1 MSTGGAGGSWKD
13 TTQPRMSLY
22 VKQCEFVIF
31 IISSRLFSCRVIFFY
46 FILSFSRLFIL
57 FFPFLFLLYLLFIR
71 FFFFSI
77 LFFPSFSFIYFF
89 SFRDEE
95 IAIVR
100 VSGEDRIIMVSIFS
114 NAGSVGI
121 HYPSVW
127 LLSLF
132 FLTSSDSRFYAL
144 RRRAGF
150 MYSIFNTMRVYVF
163 LSLGVVGREA
173 TFIAVRLM
181 DLTLFFF
188 AWIGFFVCL
197 LYVTKIQMRD

>member
-1 MSTGGAGGSWKD
+1 MSCYFFLFY
-13 TTQPRMSLY
+13 SLILSSFY
-22 VKQCEFVIF
+22 SLFSFFIL
-31 IISSRLFSCRVIFFY
+31 IISPFY
-46 FILSFSRLFIL
+46 SFLL
-57 FFPFLFLLYLLFIR
+57 FFLFYSFLLSPLY
-71 FFFFSI
+71 
-77 LFFPSFSFIYFF
+77 SFLFF

-121 HYPSVW
+121 HYPSLW

-132 FLTSSDSRFYAL
+132 FLTSSDSRFYVL

-173 TFIAVRLM
+173 MFIAVHLM

-188 AWIGFFVCL
+188 FFCL
-197 LYVTKIQMRD
+197 DRIFCLFIVRH